1 MHSKGFNRTMRI
13 WLYAT
18 YFILFAPIAVII
30 IMSFNKTPFGMLP
43 FAFTLE
49 WYELLFTGEA
59 LIESALLS
67 LELSFAVALS
77 AMLLGTAA
85 ALGVQY
91 LPRRARSLFMAV
103 NNVPIV
109 IPWLVQA
116 VALLLIFNMTGLG
129 RSYTGMYLG
138 NLIVVLPYCVM
149 MAAARFHEADRAPED
164 AARLLGAN
172 RFKVF
177 WDVTLPMLL
186 PGVVAGGLMA
196 FMVCFNAF
204 AMQYFLAPFGVNT
217 LPMEIF
223 TMIRSG
229 YKPDM
234 NALSAL
240 LIIVTLAVV
249 LLLNKLNRRPNALS
263 NRQQPS

>member
-1 MHSKGFNRTMRI
+1 MFTKGFNRAIRVC
-13 WLYAT
+13 LFFT
-18 YFILFAPIAVII
+18 YFILFATIAVIVL
-30 IMSFNKTPFGMLP
+30 MSFNKTPFGMLP
-43 FAFTLE
+43 FVFTAQ
-49 WYELLFTGEA
+49 WYELLFSGGA

-67 LELSFAVALS
+67 LELSGAVALS
-77 AMLLGTAA
+77 AMLLGTLA

-91 LPRRARSLFMAV
+91 LRPRPAALFMSAA
-103 NNVPIV
+103 NAPII

-116 VALLLIFNMTGLG
+116 IALLLIFNLTGLG
-129 RSYTGMYLG
+129 RSYIGLYLG

-149 MAAARFHEADRAPED
+149 MAAARFSEADRTPED
-164 AARLLGAN
+164 AARMLGAG
-172 RFKVF
+172 RVRVF
-177 WDVTLPMLL
+177 LDVTLPMLL
-186 PGVVAGGLMA
+186 PGVLSGGLMA

-234 NALSAL
+234 NALSSLMIAVTL
-240 LIIVTLAVV
+240 LIV
-249 LLLNKLNRRPNALS
+249 LLLNRLGVTAAKMMRSKNL
-263 NRQQPS
+263 

>member
-1 MHSKGFNRTMRI
+1 MLNRVMRV
-13 WLYAT
+13 WLGLT

-30 IMSFNKTPFGMLP
+30 LMSFNKTPFGMLP
-43 FAFTLE
+43 FVFTLE

-59 LIESALLS
+59 LIESALIS
-67 LELSFAVALS
+67 LELSGAVALA
-77 AMLLGTAA
+77 AMLFGTAA
-85 ALGVQY
+85 ALGIQH
-91 LPRRARSLFMAV
+91 LPRRMRSLLMAAA
-103 NNVPIV
+103 NVPIV

-116 VALLLIFNMTGLG
+116 VALLLIFGFTGIG
-129 RSYTGMYLG
+129 RSYIGMFLG

-149 MAAARFHEADRAPED
+149 MASARFHEADRTPED
-164 AARLLGAN
+164 AARVLGAG

-177 WDVTLPMLL
+177 LDVTLPLLL
-186 PGVVAGGLMA
+186 PGVISGGLMA

-240 LIIVTLAVV
+240 MIAVTLLIV
-249 LLLNKLNRRPNALS
+249 LLLNRLGFSAGRMLGKTNKM
-263 NRQQPS
+263 

>member
-1 MHSKGFNRTMRI
+1 MQSKGFNRALRI
-13 WLYAT
+13 WLGVT

-30 IMSFNKTPFGMLP
+30 LMSFNKAPFGMLP
-43 FAFTLE
+43 FVFTLE
-49 WYELLFTGEA
+49 WYGLLFTGEA
-59 LIESALLS
+59 LLESALLS

-85 ALGVQY
+85 ALGVQH

-103 NNVPIV
+103 NNVPVV

-116 VALLLIFNMTGLG
+116 VALLLIFNLTGLG

-138 NLIVVLPYCVM
+138 NLIVALPYCVM

-164 AARLLGAN
+164 AARLLGAG
-172 RFKVF
+172 RLKVF
-177 WDVTLPMLL
+177 WDITLPLLL
-186 PGVVAGGLMA
+186 PGVLSGGLMA

-204 AMQYFLAPFGVNT
+204 AMQYYLAPFGVNT

-240 LIIVTLAVV
+240 LIAVTLAAV
-249 LLLNKLNRRPNALS
+249 LLLNRLGFAASKILGRECN
-263 NRQQPS
+263 

>member
-1 MHSKGFNRTMRI
+1 MQSKGFDRAMRV
-13 WLYAT
+13 WLGAT
-18 YFILFAPIAVII
+18 YFLLFAPIAVII
-30 IMSFNKTPFGMLP
+30 LMSFNKTPFGMLP
-43 FAFTLE
+43 FVFTLE

-59 LIESALLS
+59 LIESALIS
-67 LELSFAVALS
+67 LRLAGAVALT

-85 ALGVQY
+85 ALGLQY
-91 LPRRARSLFMAV
+91 LPRRAQALFMAAA
-103 NNVPIV
+103 NVPIV

-116 VALLLIFNMTGLG
+116 VSLLLIFNLTGLG

-138 NLIVVLPYCVM
+138 NLVVVLPYCVM
-149 MAAARFHEADRAPED
+149 MAAARFHEADRTPED
-164 AARLLGAN
+164 AARMLGAG

-177 WDVTLPMLL
+177 WDVTLPLLL
-186 PGVVAGGLMA
+186 PGVISGALMA

-240 LIIVTLAVV
+240 MIAVTLLAV
-249 LLLNKLNRRPNALS
+249 LLLNRLGFSASKMLGGDR
-263 NRQQPS
+263 